1 MGLLDTFSRWSHPRS
16 EEAPPLWSEL
26 SFRKKLSIAFEVV
39 LALTTVFGI
48 VILILEVS
56 GL

>member
-16 EEAPPLWSEL
+16 EESPPLWSEL

>member
-1 MGLLDTFSRWSHPRS
+1 MGLLDTFSRWAHPRS

-26 SFRKKLSIAFEVV
+26 SFGKRLYIAFEVV